1 MGFLRLLRVFRI
13 FRIAQRVPGLW
24 VMLFTLRSSLTELYL
39 LLVVSSIGT
48 LFFSAVMFF
57 LEKGEVFESI
67 PHSFWWSIVTM
78 TTVGYGDMA
87 PVTALGKV
95 LGAVCALFGVVIMG
109 LTIPTLVNNFITFYY
124 HVDFVVQGQKVMSEN
139 HQDNLFRGRNRRK
152 LERVTDM
159 MSELVNAGSMRR
171 GKAPR
176 KLGALQELVE
186 VEFPH
191 RR

>member
-1 MGFLRLLRVFRI
+1 
-13 FRIAQRVPGLW
+13 
-24 VMLFTLRSSLTELYL
+24 
-39 LLVVSSIGT
+39 
-48 LFFSAVMFF
+48 
-57 LEKGEVFESI
+57 
-67 PHSFWWSIVTM
+67 
-78 TTVGYGDMA
+78 
-87 PVTALGKV
+87 
-95 LGAVCALFGVVIMG
+95 
-109 LTIPTLVNNFITFYY
+109 
-124 HVDFVVQGQKVMSEN
+124 MSEN

-171 GKAPR
+171 GRAPR